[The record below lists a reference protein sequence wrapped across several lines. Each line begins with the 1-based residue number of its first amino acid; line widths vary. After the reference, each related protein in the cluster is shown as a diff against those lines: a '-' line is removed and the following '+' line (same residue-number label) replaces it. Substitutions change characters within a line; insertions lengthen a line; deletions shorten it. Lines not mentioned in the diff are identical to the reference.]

1 VKDRA
6 QLSGEDLSAPGA
18 DQSALRRVASLV
30 AGGVAPEEVFAAVV
44 EEVGRLL
51 PVDYAD
57 LGRVEP
63 DGTITFLAVWGKT
76 DAIFPVGARV
86 KLGGRNATTLVAQTG
101 APALLES
108 YADASGPIGAPTR
121 TAGVRSAVGTPI
133 TVEGRLWG
141 VMSAGWSLD
150 EPVPTGIEARLASF
164 TELVA
169 TAITYAESRARL
181 ARLAEEQAALRR
193 VATLVARGVPPEEVF
208 AAVTEEIGR
217 LLAVDLTTLGRYEPD
232 GTVTILATWGLA
244 GERFPVGSRWP
255 LGGRNLATLVFET
268 GRPARIERYAD
279 ATGPIGLEAGGIGLG
294 SAVGAPITVEDR
306 LWGVIDAGST
316 QRPPLPGDTEARL
329 VSFTELVATALA
341 NAESRAELRASR
353 ARILAATDDERRRV
367 VRDLHDG
374 AQQRVV
380 HTIIMLKLAR
390 QALEQG
396 QDTAPA
402 LVGEALENAE
412 GVQAEL
418 RELAHGILPTVL
430 TRGGLRT
437 AISDLASRAPVPVEI
452 DVSVGRLPTAMEASA
467 YFVVAEALTN
477 VAKHARAG
485 HAGVTVRIMDATLA
499 LEVRDDGV
507 GGAQPYGSGLM
518 ALSDRLAA
526 LGGRLQVES
535 PADGGTVV
543 SAAIPLQA

>member
-18 DQSALRRVASLV
+18 DQSALRRVATLV

-44 EEVGRLL
+44 DEVGRLL

-57 LGRVEP
+57 LGRCER

-208 AAVTEEIGR
+208 AAVTEEVGR
-217 LLAVDLTTLGRYEPD
+217 LLAVELTTLGRYEPD
-232 GTVTILATWGLA
+232 GTFTILATWGLG
-244 GERFPVGSRWP
+244 GEHFPVDSRWP
-255 LGGRNLATLVFET
+255 LEGRNLATLVFDT
-268 GRPARIERYAD
+268 GRPGRLDRYTD
-279 ATGPIGLEAGGIGLG
+279 ATGTVGLKLRDAGLS

-306 LWGVIDAGST
+306 VWGVMGAGST
-316 QRPPLPGDTEARL
+316 RGSTLPEDTEARL

-341 NAESRAELRASR
+341 NAASRAELMASR
-353 ARILAATDDERRRV
+353 ARILAATDEERRRV

-380 HTIIMLKLAR
+380 HTIITLKLAL
-390 QALEQG
+390 QALAQG

-402 LVGEALENAE
+402 LVGEALEDAE
-412 GVQAEL
+412 GVHVEL

-430 TRGGLRT
+430 TRGGLR
-437 AISDLASRAPVPVEI
+437 AAVSDLASRTPVPVET
-452 DVSVGRLPTAMEASA
+452 DVCVGRLPTAVEATA

-477 VAKHARAG
+477 IAKHAQAG
-485 HAGVTVRIMDATLA
+485 HAGVTARIVDATLA
-499 LEVRDDGV
+499 VDVRDNGV
-507 GGAQPYGSGLM
+507 GGARPDGSGLV
-518 ALSDRLAA
+518 ALADRLAA
-526 LGGRLQVES
+526 LDGLLRVES
-535 PADGGTVV
+535 PADGGTLV
-543 SAAIPLQA
+543 SAAIPLPV